1 MGPMH
6 LRELNI
12 GCVGGGTGLPSL
24 LGGLKAN
31 PWLRLNAVV
40 TMFDSGGSSGQLRD
54 ELGVLPPGDVL
65 KCALAL
71 SRHEREARRVL
82 LARLPTLEQ
91 HDRLAGHTG
100 GNLLLSMME
109 QYSGEFLAA
118 VDALRALLGCKGR
131 VWPVSVEP
139 ASLAAEYGDGTR
151 SIGEVEV
158 DARQSHGQQVQRV
171 WLDPPVSIHP
181 DVARAISGF
190 DAVIIGPGSFFT
202 SIMPPLL
209 VRGVKE
215 ALADVKGPVILIA
228 NLLTEGSGMAGFTA
242 ADAARWVSRAI
253 ERPIDV
259 VIANTG
265 RPSRET
271 LLRYA
276 AEQKEPLEVGALE
289 GDIEVVTGPFWT
301 TAIARHDRRRL
312 SFAVWSVLSARLL
325 QKTAQ
330 PVGTTGSGL

>member
-1 MGPMH
+1 MQ

-12 GCVGGGTGLPSL
+12 GCFGGGTGLPSL
-24 LGGLKAN
+24 LGGLKSN
-31 PWLRLNAVV
+31 PWLHLNAVV

-71 SRHEREARRVL
+71 ARNEGEARRVL
-82 LARLPTLEQ
+82 LSRLPTLETSA
-91 HDRLAGHTG
+91 RLAGHTG

-109 QYSGEFLAA
+109 QYSGNFLSA
-118 VDALRALLGCKGR
+118 VDGLRGLLGCRGR

-139 ASLAAEYGDGTR
+139 ASLCVEYDDGSHTR
-151 SIGEVEV
+151 GEFEV
-158 DARQSHGQQVQRV
+158 DLGQAKGQQIRRL
-171 WLDPPVSIHP
+171 WLEPPAAIHP
-181 DVARAISGF
+181 AVAEAVRGF

-202 SIMPPLL
+202 SLMPPLL

-253 ERPIDV
+253 DRPIDV

-276 AEQKEPLEVGALE
+276 AERKEPLEVGSLDDAVEL
-289 GDIEVVTGPFWT
+289 VTGPFWT

-312 SFAVWSVLSARLL
+312 SFAVWSVLSERLL
-325 QKTAQ
+325 QKDRQ
-330 PVGTTGSGL
+330 PLETSGSVLQ